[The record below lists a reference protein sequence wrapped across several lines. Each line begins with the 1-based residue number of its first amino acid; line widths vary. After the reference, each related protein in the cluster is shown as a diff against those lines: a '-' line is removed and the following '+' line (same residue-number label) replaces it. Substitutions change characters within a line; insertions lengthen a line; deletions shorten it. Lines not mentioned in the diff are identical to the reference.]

1 MTKEMFTEILELA
14 RNEQKRQYIR
24 IDMKDDSWYVEFND
38 NRDYISHFVP
48 WKNFLEIEM
57 LRMSEITD
65 RTFVSYE
72 EIKKVS
78 VSLD

>member
-1 MTKEMFTEILELA
+1 MTKEMFTKILAET

-24 IDMKDDSWYVEFND
+24 IDMKNDSWYVEFND
-38 NRDYISHFVP
+38 NRDYNSHFVP
-48 WKNFLEIEM
+48 WDIVLEIEM

-65 RTFVSYE
+65 RTFVPYE